1 MRVVFYPF
9 LLEPFVMSP
18 TNSQYS
24 RLKWQQ
30 RIETQKDSGLSVSQF
45 CQQHGCSAS
54 SFYQWRRKLGSPS
67 PKPATEISVPAAR
80 GVGAFQQLIAK
91 RPSGRCPR
99 SILSFPVALSHG
111 YRQISSKPSKSFSDS
126 HSRQPFERLLITCYR
141 SAPKS
146 AYSSIATIP
155 T

>member
-80 GVGAFQQLIAK
+80 GVGAFPQLIAK
-91 RPSGRCPR
+91 RPSGPVP
-99 SILSFPVALSHG
+99 SIDLVLPGGTIARVPADQLEALEIVL
-111 YRQISSKPSKSFSDS
+111 RFA
-126 HSRQPFERLLITCYR
+126 QP
-141 SAPKS
+141 
-146 AYSSIATIP
+146 ATF
-155 T
+155 

>member
-9 LLEPFVMSP
+9 LLEPFVMSSI
-18 TNSQYS
+18 NSQDS

-67 PKPATEISVPAAR
+67 LKPATEISVPAAL
-80 GVGAFQQLIAK
+80 GVGAFQQLIPK
-91 RPSGRCPR
+91 RPSGPVP
-99 SILSFPVALSHG
+99 SIDLVLPGGTIARVPADQLEALEIVL
-111 YRQISSKPSKSFSDS
+111 RFA
-126 HSRQPFERLLITCYR
+126 QP
-141 SAPKS
+141 
-146 AYSSIATIP
+146 ATF
-155 T
+155 

>member
-9 LLEPFVMSP
+9 LQEPFVMSSIK
-18 TNSQYS
+18 SQDS

-54 SFYQWRRKLGSPS
+54 SFYQWRRKLGSHS
-67 PKPATEISVPAAR
+67 PKPATEISVPVTR

-91 RPSGRCPR
+91 RPSGPVP
-99 SILSFPVALSHG
+99 SIDLVLPGGTIARVPADQLEALEIVL
-111 YRQISSKPSKSFSDS
+111 RFA
-126 HSRQPFERLLITCYR
+126 QP
-141 SAPKS
+141 
-146 AYSSIATIP
+146 ATF
-155 T
+155 

>member
-1 MRVVFYPF
+1 MRVVLYPF

-67 PKPATEISVPAAR
+67 PKPATEISVPAAL
-80 GVGAFQQLIAK
+80 GLGAFQQLIPK
-91 RPSGRCPR
+91 RPSGLVP
-99 SILSFPVALSHG
+99 SIDLVLPGGTIARVPADQLEALEIVL
-111 YRQISSKPSKSFSDS
+111 RFA
-126 HSRQPFERLLITCYR
+126 QP
-141 SAPKS
+141 
-146 AYSSIATIP
+146 ATF
-155 T
+155 

>member
-18 TNSQYS
+18 TNSQDS

-67 PKPATEISVPAAR
+67 PKPATEISVPPAL
-80 GVGAFQQLIAK
+80 GVGALQQLIPK
-91 RPSGRCPR
+91 RPSGPVP
-99 SILSFPVALSHG
+99 SIDLVLPGGTIARVPADQLEALEIVL
-111 YRQISSKPSKSFSDS
+111 RFA
-126 HSRQPFERLLITCYR
+126 QP
-141 SAPKS
+141 
-146 AYSSIATIP
+146 ATF
-155 T
+155 

>member
-9 LLEPFVMSP
+9 LLEPFVMSSI
-18 TNSQYS
+18 NSQDS

-54 SFYQWRRKLGSPS
+54 SFYQWRRKLGAPS
-67 PKPATEISVPAAR
+67 PKPATEISVPATR

-91 RPSGRCPR
+91 RPSGPVP
-99 SILSFPVALSHG
+99 SIDLVLPGGTIARVPADQLEALEIVL
-111 YRQISSKPSKSFSDS
+111 RFA
-126 HSRQPFERLLITCYR
+126 QP
-141 SAPKS
+141 
-146 AYSSIATIP
+146 ATF
-155 T
+155 

>member
-91 RPSGRCPR
+91 RPSGPVP
-99 SILSFPVALSHG
+99 SIDLVLPGGTIARVPADQLEALEIVLRFAH
-111 YRQISSKPSKSFSDS
+111 P
-126 HSRQPFERLLITCYR
+126 
-141 SAPKS
+141 
-146 AYSSIATIP
+146 ATF
-155 T
+155 

>member
-1 MRVVFYPF
+1 MRVVFYPI

-54 SFYQWRRKLGSPS
+54 SFYQWRGKLGSPS

-91 RPSGRCPR
+91 RPSGPVP
-99 SILSFPVALSHG
+99 SIDLVLPGGTIARVPADQLEALEIVL
-111 YRQISSKPSKSFSDS
+111 RFA
-126 HSRQPFERLLITCYR
+126 QP
-141 SAPKS
+141 
-146 AYSSIATIP
+146 ATF
-155 T
+155 

>member
-1 MRVVFYPF
+1 MVFYPF

-67 PKPATEISVPAAR
+67 PKPATEISVPAAL
-80 GVGAFQQLIAK
+80 GLGAFQQLIPK
-91 RPSGRCPR
+91 RPSGLVP
-99 SILSFPVALSHG
+99 SIDLVLPGGTIARVPADQLEALEIVL
-111 YRQISSKPSKSFSDS
+111 RFA
-126 HSRQPFERLLITCYR
+126 QP
-141 SAPKS
+141 
-146 AYSSIATIP
+146 ATF
-155 T
+155 